1 MAMSE
6 TFSTIRLAVS
16 DRVATI
22 TLNRPDCLNAIND
35 VMRRELTEACDE
47 LAGDPLVNVV
57 VLKGS
62 GRAFCSGHDVKDASA
77 IHPGDTAYDWTRV
90 RKEQEFLWKIWDL
103 PRPVIAQVH
112 GHAVGVGSIL
122 MTMCDLVVISDDA
135 RVGNSQIVDGAGMM
149 GPRYVWAIGLRRAKW
164 LDLLPAW
171 WITGREAV
179 DWGWANL
186 AVPASELE
194 GEVNALAAQLASVPL
209 TQLMLRKTSLNQV
222 AEQMGFRASATAG
235 LNFLPIAHKSD
246 HGQEIDAV
254 LAKEGFFSLAARMLT
269 SFPKRHNR
277 APSDSP

>member
-1 MAMSE
+1 MS
-6 TFSTIRLAVS
+6 TDYNTIRLDIS

-22 TLNRPDCLNAIND
+22 TLHRPECLNAINNE
-35 VMRRELTEACDE
+35 MRREITDACDSI
-47 LAGDPLVNVV
+47 ADDQDVTVV
-57 VLKGS
+57 VLKGQ
-62 GRAFCSGHDVKDASA
+62 GRAFCTGHDVKDASA

-112 GHAVGVGSIL
+112 GHAVGIGSVL
-122 MTMCDLVVISDDA
+122 MTMCDLVVISEDA

-149 GPRYVWAIGLRRAKW
+149 GPRYVWAVGLRRAKW

-171 WITGREAV
+171 WITGKEAV

-186 AVPASELE
+186 AVPTSQLE
-194 GEVNALAAQLASVPL
+194 DEVNALAEQLASVPV
-209 TQLMLRKTSLNQV
+209 TQLMLRKTALNQV

-254 LAKEGFFSLAARMLT
+254 LAKEGFFSLASRMLT
-269 SFPKRHNR
+269 TFPKRHKR
-277 APSDSP
+277 APSDTP